1 MLFLKSSEQQQNEE
15 LSISQLQEWLQQRS
29 QEIIERHNLLPAVKE
44 QAKILED
51 KRWVLETQLDAWQKR
66 TRLHPSAHEVIPLFR
81 ETRQLLDLLHFSAQ
95 PMIGEVLAANQEL
108 EKRAHL
114 IIEKIEAGN
123 FADDFNFL
131 FTEKELNS
139 TNINNGKN
147 TNNNN
152 NNNNPDNINPNSL
165 HNINPLLAALLDLD
179 ALRKKL
185 DQQFMESQYHA
196 VQVISSKADYVNKIA
211 VHLQQMKKDLEAK
224 KARQASTDL
233 KKQEKE
239 LSLKQLYGDKKS
251 VDLAELTKIKQ
262 ELQQEL
268 DELEMEILSF
278 FSKIKP
284 LLQQYKER
292 EPSNGLLFSYIQE
305 PFSSFFQ
312 DEGLFIM
319 ELLAKITALLR
330 EGKFHLNQ
338 ENMLSSLSVLE
349 GAYTQRLRMV
359 KEEYRKSQKELQ
371 EITEQL
377 HHNYFVIKVDDA
389 NYRLEH
395 YAKQAKKIE
404 EELNALNVKV
414 NKIQEILV
422 REREDLQS
430 LIASSLGR
438 KVAVVVDTNLVDK
451 QLGTQPGTQ

>member
-1 MLFLKSSEQQQNEE
+1 
-15 LSISQLQEWLQQRS
+15 
-29 QEIIERHNLLPAVKE
+29 
-44 QAKILED
+44 
-51 KRWVLETQLDAWQKR
+51 
-66 TRLHPSAHEVIPLFR
+66 
-81 ETRQLLDLLHFSAQ
+81 
-95 PMIGEVLAANQEL
+95 
-108 EKRAHL
+108 
-114 IIEKIEAGN
+114 
-123 FADDFNFL
+123 
-131 FTEKELNS
+131 
-139 TNINNGKN
+139 
-147 TNNNN
+147 
-152 NNNNPDNINPNSL
+152 
-165 HNINPLLAALLDLD
+165 
-179 ALRKKL
+179 
-185 DQQFMESQYHA
+185 MESQYHA
-196 VQVISSKADYVNKIA
+196 VQVISSKADYVSKIA

-224 KARQASTDL
+224 KASLASTDL

-251 VDLAELTKIKQ
+251 VDLAELTKIKK
-262 ELQQEL
+262 ELQQKL

-395 YAKQAKKIE
+395 YAKQAKKID
-404 EELNALNVKV
+404 EELSVLNVKV